1 MSCYFM
7 VDVYI
12 DENKGRGAYSDY
24 IEKVKPIVESFGGD
38 YLVRSETVTS
48 FSPQRK
54 PDRVIV
60 IRFPSREQGDRDPLS
75 VKGKAGRLFC
85 IGRVSADHA

>member
-60 IRFPSREQGDRDPLS
+60 IRRRPRCTSF
-75 VKGKAGRLFC
+75 A
-85 IGRVSADHA
+85 